1 MHEEAVLTTGHRL
14 TQVARW
20 LPLFVWMALISI
32 FSTDSFSNDNT
43 GSIIE
48 PVVRAVLGRS
58 YTDELF
64 DLLHHLIRKAA
75 HVTEYA
81 ILGLL
86 WYRAINKGLRG
97 WNIKTAVAASLFS
110 FIYASLDE
118 LHQAFTSNRSGRP
131 MDVMIDSAGAVIA
144 MAAVWFYNLKITN
157 HKEHRDTFL
166 G

>member
-1 MHEEAVLTTGHRL
+1 MHEEALLTTGQRL
-14 TQVARW
+14 TQVTLW

-48 PVVRAVLGRS
+48 PVLRVVLGRS

-64 DLLHHLIRKAA
+64 ELLHHLIRKSA
-75 HVTEYA
+75 HLTEYA

-86 WYRAINKGLRG
+86 WYRAINKQLRG
-97 WNIKTAVAASLFS
+97 WNIKTAIAAFSFS

-118 LHQAFTSNRSGRP
+118 FHQAFTSNRDGRP
-131 MDVMIDSAGAVIA
+131 LDVMIDSAGAIIA
-144 MAAVWFYNLKITN
+144 MAAVWLYNTKCRIGIN
-157 HKEHRDTFL
+157 EHK
-166 G
+166 

>member
-1 MHEEAVLTTGHRL
+1 M
-14 TQVARW
+14 
-20 LPLFVWMALISI
+20 

-43 GSIIE
+43 VSIIE
-48 PVVRAVLGRS
+48 PVLRVVLGRS

-64 DLLHHLIRKAA
+64 DLFHHLIRKSA

-86 WYRAINKGLRG
+86 WYRAINKRLRG
-97 WNIKTAVAASLFS
+97 WNIKTAVAAVLFS

-118 LHQAFTSNRSGRP
+118 LHQAFTSSRSGRP

-144 MAAVWFYNLKITN
+144 MAAVWLYNIKCRI
-157 HKEHRDTFL
+157 
-166 G
+166 

>member
-1 MHEEAVLTTGHRL
+1 MTTGHRS

-48 PVVRAVLGRS
+48 PVARAVLGRS

-64 DLLHHLIRKAA
+64 DLFHYLVRKSA
-75 HVTEYA
+75 HITEYA
-81 ILGLL
+81 VLGWL
-86 WYRAINKGLRG
+86 WYRAINKGLGG
-97 WNIKTAVAASLFS
+97 WNIKAAIAAVLFS

-118 LHQAFTSNRSGRP
+118 LHQAFTSNRDGRP
-131 MDVMIDSAGAVIA
+131 LDVMIDSAGAVIA
-144 MAAVWFYNLKITN
+144 MAAIWLYNTKCRNWIN
-157 HKEHRDTFL
+157 GHK
-166 G
+166 